1 MSKLYVSCM
10 VVALLALALV
20 PAMAAELPDLTEKT
34 VTIEATIGAYV
45 NLDAEDLTIGF
56 TLVATD
62 NGWKPCSSDASATI
76 SSNIPLEIQ
85 YLNGEDLINEND
97 TSYKMGL
104 QIKSKVSGWWTD
116 TDPDTD
122 KWVKSTAGYWDLVTG
137 VWSPNWGGC
146 GLEIDGD
153 SITDGTEDTGSF
165 WLAPGQTVGV
175 EITAQVYRRGLIDVA
190 GKYDQS
196 TSPHTMTVVYNNG

>member
-1 MSKLYVSCM
+1 MSKLYVSCI
-10 VVALLALALV
+10 VLALAV
-20 PAMAAELPDLTEKT
+20 MPAIAAELPDTTVKT
-34 VTIEATIGAYV
+34 VTVTATIAAYV
-45 NLDAEDLTIGF
+45 NLDTEDLTIGF
-56 TLVATD
+56 ALVATD
-62 NGWKPCSSDASATI
+62 NGWKDSTSNATATI

-116 TDPDTD
+116 TEPGATD

-146 GLEIDGD
+146 GGEIVGD
-153 SITDGTEDTGSF
+153 SITDGVEDTGSF
-165 WLAPGQTVGV
+165 WLAPGQTVDV
-175 EITAQVYRRGLIDVA
+175 EIKAQVYRRGLIDVA
-190 GKYDQS
+190 GDYDQD